1 MIDELPLNTSDG
13 FLDGPNDGPSGFP
26 LLGASL
32 EGITCGYFRILLD
45 GSNDG
50 PP

>member
-1 MIDELPLNTSDG
+1 MLDESPLNPSYG
-13 FLDGPNDGPSGFP
+13 SSDGPNDGPTGGV

-32 EGITCGYFRILLD
+32 EGITCEYFRRILD
-45 GSNDG
+45 GSDDV